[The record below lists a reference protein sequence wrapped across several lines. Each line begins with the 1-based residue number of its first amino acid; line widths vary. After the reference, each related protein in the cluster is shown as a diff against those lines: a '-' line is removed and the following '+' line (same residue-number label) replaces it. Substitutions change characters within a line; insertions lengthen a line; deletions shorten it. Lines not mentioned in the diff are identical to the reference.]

1 MNYLN
6 KAEYSMVNQK
16 WLSDC
21 TDKEMAEEAKIL
33 VNKLNGLFVHLNKK
47 KVEVEL
53 DQLEPK
59 YDNDTTVT
67 LKLRMTKVL

>member
-53 DQLEPK
+53 DQVGPK
-59 YDNDTTVT
+59 YHNDTCVT
-67 LKLRMTKVL
+67 LELRMTKVL